1 MKPFTHYNARS
12 VKEAT
17 GLLAQYEGKAKVNAG
32 GTDLLGTMRGKCMP
46 RYPEAVINIKTING
60 LDYIKTE
67 KKGLKIGALTLLAD
81 IAVSPIVKEDY
92 TLLAEA
98 VHSVATPH
106 IRNMATIGG
115 NLAQDVRCWYYRYP
129 QQIGGPIV
137 CLRKGGKICNALAG
151 DNRYHSLFGAARP
164 AEYPCA
170 SHCPART
177 DIPSYLSKVRKGDLA
192 SAARILMEYN
202 PLPAVT
208 GRVCPV
214 FCEPE
219 CNRSEFDDAVGIEC
233 IERGVGDYVLKNASE
248 FYAPPQEKS
257 GKKIAVVGSGP
268 AGLAAAFYLRKAGHK
283 VTVYEKLPEAGG
295 MLFYSIPPYRLPK
308 DLVRRQVRALKDM
321 GISFEVGVD
330 VGKDVSITD
339 LKKRF
344 DAIFLAGGTW
354 KSLRLGVPGEDA
366 KGVCYALDYLK
377 AINSGEKIPLGKKVI
392 VIGGGSVAIDAA
404 RTARRTGAEEVHLIC
419 LECRD
424 LTSKDRML
432 ARDNEI
438 LEAEEEGIIIHPSL
452 GIKEIVKED
461 GKAVGL
467 ETITCLSVREPE
479 GTFNPQYDATCTA
492 LSFRADSIIVAIGQT
507 VDQSFFVPGLIYDR
521 KGTMSVDPS
530 TLETDVLGVFA
541 SGDAVSGPSTVI
553 QAVASAREAARL
565 IGASFK
571 GVARPVGAKTAEP
584 DFSEPVLS
592 TIPRARV
599 HELLPAQRIK
609 GIEVEDIRGLTMD
622 EIETE
627 AGRCFNCGC
636 LAVGPSDVGIALVC
650 LNAHIVT
657 TTRTIDART
666 FFAAN
671 ATSSHVLEAD
681 ELIKEIRIPR
691 PPSGSRQ
698 RYEKF
703 TLRTPIDFAV
713 VSVASVLTVSD
724 GICKEAHITLGGV
737 APAPIRAEAAER
749 VITGRAIDEKTALK
763 AAEQAV
769 GGAKPLSMNTY
780 KVEITKALVKRALLR

>member
-17 GLLAQYEGKAKVNAG
+17 GLLAQYEGKAKANAG
-32 GTDLLGTMRGKCMP
+32 GTDLLGAMRGKCMAE
-46 RYPEAVINIKTING
+46 YPEAVINIKTING
-60 LDYIKTE
+60 LDYIKQE

-81 IAVSPIVKEDY
+81 IAASPVVREDY
-92 TLLAEA
+92 GLLAEA
-98 VHSVATPH
+98 AHSVATPH
-106 IRNMATIGG
+106 IRNMATLGG

-129 QQIGGPIV
+129 QQIGGPII
-137 CLRKGGKICNALAG
+137 CLRKGGKICNALSG

-177 DIPSYLSKVRKGDLA
+177 DIPAYLSKVRQGDLA
-192 SAARILMEYN
+192 SAARIVMEYN

-219 CNRSEFDDAVGIEC
+219 CNRSAFDDAVGIRC
-233 IERGVGDYVLKNASE
+233 IERGVGDYVLKHAAE
-248 FYAPPQEKS
+248 FYAPPRKES
-257 GKKIAVVGSGP
+257 GKKVAVVGSGP

-308 DLVRRQVRALKDM
+308 DVVRRQVRALEGM
-321 GISFEVGVD
+321 GIDFEAGVD
-330 VGKDVSITD
+330 VGKKVALTG

-344 DAIFLAGGTW
+344 DALFLAGGTW

-366 KGVCYALDYLK
+366 EGVRYALDYL
-377 AINSGEKIPLGKKVI
+377 AQINSGEKIPLGKKVI

-424 LTSKDRML
+424 PGSKDRML
-432 ARDNEI
+432 AQDKEI
-438 LEAEEEGIIIHPSL
+438 AEAEEEGVIIHPSL
-452 GIKEIVKED
+452 GIKEVVKED

-467 ETITCLSVREPE
+467 ETVTCLSVREPD

-492 LSFRADSIIVAIGQT
+492 LSFLADSIIVAIGQT
-507 VDQSFFVPGLIYDR
+507 VDQSFSAPGLAYDR

-530 TLETDVLGVFA
+530 TFETGVSGVFA
-541 SGDAVSGPSTVI
+541 GGDMVSGPSTVI

-565 IGASFK
+565 IGASLE
-571 GVARPVGAKTAEP
+571 GVARPAGTKTAEP

-592 TIPRARV
+592 ATPRARV
-599 HELLPAQRIK
+599 RELVPAQRIK
-609 GIEVEDIRGLTMD
+609 GIEVEDVPGLTVD

-657 TTRTIDART
+657 TKRTIDAAR
-666 FFAAN
+666 FFAAT
-671 ATSSHVLEAD
+671 ATTSHVLDSD

-691 PPSGSRQ
+691 PAPGSRQ

-703 TLRTPIDFAV
+703 TLRKPIDFAV
-713 VSVASVLTVSD
+713 VSVASVVTVKN
-724 GICKEAHITLGGV
+724 GICKEARITLGGV

-769 GGAKPLSMNTY
+769 GGAKPLSMNAY
-780 KVEITKALVKRALLR
+780 KVEIAKTLVRRVLLD

>member
-1 MKPFTHYNARS
+1 MKPFAHYNARS

-32 GTDLLGTMRGKCMP
+32 GTDLLAAMRGKCMP
-46 RYPEAVINIKTING
+46 AYPEAVINIKTING
-60 LDYIKTE
+60 MDYIKKD

-81 IAVSPIVKEDY
+81 IAASPVVKEEY
-92 TLLAEA
+92 KLLAEA

-106 IRNMATIGG
+106 IRNMATLGG

-137 CLRKGGKICNALAG
+137 CLRKGGKICNALSG

-177 DIPSYLSKVRKGDLA
+177 DIPAYLSKVRKGDLA

-208 GRVCPV
+208 GRICPV

-219 CNRSEFDDAVGIEC
+219 CNRNAFDDAVGIQC
-233 IERGVGDYVLKNASE
+233 VERGVGDYVLSHAPE
-248 FYAPPQEKS
+248 FYAPPEEES
-257 GKKIAVVGSGP
+257 GKSVAVVGSGP

-308 DLVRRQVRALKDM
+308 DLVRRQVQALKDM
-321 GISFEVGVD
+321 GISFQVGVD
-330 VGKDVSITD
+330 VGKDVAVAD

-344 DAIFLAGGTW
+344 DALFLAGGTW

-366 KGVCYALDYLK
+366 KGVRYALDYLK
-377 AINSGEKIPLGKKVI
+377 AINAGEKVPLGKEVI

-404 RTARRTGAEEVHLIC
+404 RTARRTGAEVVHLIC

-424 LTSKDRML
+424 PHSLDRML
-432 ARDNEI
+432 AQDNEI
-438 LEAEEEGIIIHPSL
+438 MEAEEEGVIIHPSL
-452 GIKEIVKED
+452 GIKEIVKKD

-467 ETITCLSVREPE
+467 ETVTCLSVREPD
-479 GTFNPQYDATCTA
+479 GTFNPQYDVTCTA
-492 LSFRADSIIVAIGQT
+492 SSFQADTIIVAIGQT
-507 VDQSFFVPGLIYDR
+507 VDQSFSAPGVVYDR
-521 KGTMSVDPS
+521 KGTISVDSS
-530 TLETDVLGVFA
+530 TLETDVPGVFA
-541 SGDAVSGPSTVI
+541 GGDVVSGPSTVI

-571 GVARPVGAKTAEP
+571 EVAGPVEAKTTAP
-584 DFSEPVLS
+584 AFSEPSLS
-592 TIPRARV
+592 ATPRVQVR
-599 HELLPAQRIK
+599 ELLPSRRIE
-609 GIEVEDIRGLTMD
+609 GIEAEDVQGLTMD

-636 LAVGPSDVGIALVC
+636 LAVGPSDVGIALVA

-657 TTRTIDART
+657 TTRTIEAAR
-666 FFAAN
+666 FFAAT
-671 ATSSHVLEAD
+671 ATTSHVLEAD
-681 ELIKEIRIPR
+681 ELIKEVRIPR
-691 PPSGSRQ
+691 PPLGSRQ

-703 TLRTPIDFAV
+703 TLRKPIDFAV
-713 VSVASVLTVSD
+713 VSVASVLTLND
-724 GICKEAHITLGGV
+724 GICKEARIALGGV
-737 APAPIRAEAAER
+737 APAPIRAEAAELL
-749 VITGRAIDEKTALK
+749 IEGRQIDEETAAK
-763 AAEQAV
+763 AAEKAV
-769 GGAKPLSMNTY
+769 EGAKPLGMNAY
-780 KVEITKALVKRALLR
+780 RVEITKTLVKRILLG

>member
-17 GLLAQYEGKAKVNAG
+17 GLLAQYEGKAKANAG
-32 GTDLLGTMRGKCMP
+32 GTDLLSAMRGKCMP
-46 RYPEAVINIKTING
+46 EYPEAVINIKTING
-60 LDYIKTE
+60 LDYIKKE

-81 IAVSPIVKEDY
+81 VAASPEVKEDY
-92 TLLAEA
+92 RLLAEA

-177 DIPSYLSKVRKGDLA
+177 DIPSYLSKVRKGDFA

-202 PLPAVT
+202 PLPAIT

-219 CNRSEFDDAVGIEC
+219 CNRSEFDDAVGLQC
-233 IERGVGDYVLKNASE
+233 IERGVGDYVLKHASE
-248 FYAPPQEKS
+248 FYAPPKEES
-257 GKKIAVVGSGP
+257 GKKIAVAGSGP

-321 GISFEVGVD
+321 GISFQVGVD
-330 VGKDVSITD
+330 VGKDVAVAD

-344 DAIFLAGGTW
+344 DAIFLAGGAW
-354 KSLRLGVPGEDA
+354 KSVRLGVPGEDA
-366 KGVCYALDYLK
+366 KGVRYALDYLK

-392 VIGGGSVAIDAA
+392 VVGGGSVAIDAA
-404 RTARRTGAEEVHLIC
+404 RTAGRTGAEEVHLIC

-438 LEAEEEGIIIHPSL
+438 LEAEEEGVIIHPSL

-479 GTFNPQYDATCTA
+479 GTFNPQYDAACTA

-507 VDQSFFVPGLIYDR
+507 VDQSFSAPGLVYDR
-521 KGTMSVDPS
+521 KGTMSVDRS
-530 TLETDVLGVFA
+530 TLETDVLSVFA
-541 SGDAVSGPSTVI
+541 GGDAVLGPSTVI

-565 IGASFK
+565 IGVSFK
-571 GVARPVGAKTAEP
+571 GVTRPVGAKTAEP

-599 HELLPAQRIK
+599 HELLPAQRIE

-657 TTRTIDART
+657 TRRTIDART
-666 FFAAN
+666 FFAAT
-671 ATSSHVLEAD
+671 ATTSHVLEAD

-691 PPSGSRQ
+691 PPPGSRQ

-703 TLRTPIDFAV
+703 TLRTPIDFAI
-713 VSVASVLTVSD
+713 VSVASVVTVND
-724 GICKEAHITLGGV
+724 GICKEARITLGGV

-780 KVEITKALVKRALLR
+780 KVAITKALVKRALLR